1 MLTHAD
7 AFGGAC
13 LQFRQASSANLA
25 LRHACLRQRFFLL
38 LNSPPYLLMSF
49 LTSMNVSKAVM
60 LFVMMLAMSSPF
72 VLAFLGVNRL
82 FHNSPICSPFLCISL
97 CSSSLRAWMSSSVV
111 YRHFCSFL
119 VNHLLKSMPVMNL
132 ISGRVISG
140 LRKAKMMMSN
150 ASSIA
155 ATMAKAQAVPV
166 TGEIQYTIAKDR

>member
-1 MLTHAD
+1 
-7 AFGGAC
+7 
-13 LQFRQASSANLA
+13 
-25 LRHACLRQRFFLL
+25 
-38 LNSPPYLLMSF
+38 MSF

-82 FHNSPICSPFLCISL
+82 FHNSPICSPIFAGLDVVQRIVSF
-97 CSSSLRAWMSSSVV
+97 VV